1 MTARL
6 ATILIFLFCGTMTVL
21 LVRSVLYPE
30 ESRLA
35 DVAPQVPFDLFVA
48 RAEGSQLDIWD
59 AQRITGD
66 CHIEP
71 QGVSPNPL
79 AKTDKVNI
87 RVSIRLIL
95 SQQIKD
101 KMGYQR
107 IDVSGDAVLH
117 ADGRVGDFD
126 LKFTLA
132 GTQSPIRLFIKQT
145 EDQKSPA
152 LKLMS
157 GNAVVF
163 ESSAGKLLEGPDSL
177 IADGMLQALGIPPD
191 ALLRKQAESTA
202 ASTVR
207 SGNIEAGGQ
216 SFNGFLFTSGADEET
231 KFRLYMSNTGE
242 ILRIK
247 TPLGLEMLAE
257 SLRPKGTEAPKLE
270 RQSQT
275 RNTP

>member
-6 ATILIFLFCGTMTVL
+6 ATVLIFLFCGTMTVL

-35 DVAPQVPFDLFVA
+35 DVAPHVPFDLFVA

-59 AQRITGD
+59 GQRITGD

-71 QGVSPNPL
+71 HGVSADAL
-79 AKTDKVNI
+79 ARNEKINV
-87 RVSIRLIL
+87 RVKIHMIL

-101 KMGYQR
+101 AIGYQQV
-107 IDVSGDAVLH
+107 DVSGDAVLH
-117 ADGRVGDFD
+117 ADGSIGNYDMT
-126 LKFTLA
+126 FTLA
-132 GTQSPIRLFIKQT
+132 GSPLPVSLSIKQT
-145 EDQKSPA
+145 VDQKTPA
-152 LKLMS
+152 LKLTN
-157 GNAVVF
+157 GKAVIF
-163 ESSAGKLLEGPDSL
+163 ESLAGKLMEGQYAI
-177 IADGMLQALGIPPD
+177 IADGMLRSLGIPPD
-191 ALLRKQAESTA
+191 ALLGKRPESETP
-202 ASTVR
+202 STVR
-207 SGNIEAGGQ
+207 AGNIEAGDQ
-216 SFNGFLFTSGADEET
+216 SFNGFLFTSGADEES

-270 RQSQT
+270 RYPQT
-275 RNTP
+275 RKNP

>member
-6 ATILIFLFCGTMTVL
+6 ATVLIFLFCGTMTVL

-35 DVAPQVPFDLFVA
+35 DVAPHVPFDLFVA

-59 AQRITGD
+59 GQRITGD

-71 QGVSPNPL
+71 KGVGADPL
-79 AKTDKVNI
+79 ARYDKVNV
-87 RVSIRLIL
+87 RVTLRLLLRQMI
-95 SQQIKD
+95 
-101 KMGYQR
+101 MGYER
-107 IDVSGDAVLH
+107 VDVSGDAVLH
-117 ADGRVGDFD
+117 ADGKVDDFD
-126 LKFTLA
+126 LTFTLA
-132 GTQSPIRLFIKQT
+132 GAQSPIRLSIKQAA
-145 EDQKSPA
+145 DQKSLA

-157 GNAVVF
+157 GKAVVF
-163 ESSAGKLLEGPDSL
+163 ESSAGKPLEGADGL

-191 ALLRKQAESTA
+191 ALLRNQPESTTP
-202 ASTVR
+202 STVR
-207 SGNIEAGGQ
+207 AGNIEAGDQ
-216 SFNGFLFTSGADEET
+216 SFNGFLFTSGADEES

-247 TPLGLEMLAE
+247 TPLGVEMLAE

-270 RQSQT
+270 RYPQT
-275 RNTP
+275 RNNP